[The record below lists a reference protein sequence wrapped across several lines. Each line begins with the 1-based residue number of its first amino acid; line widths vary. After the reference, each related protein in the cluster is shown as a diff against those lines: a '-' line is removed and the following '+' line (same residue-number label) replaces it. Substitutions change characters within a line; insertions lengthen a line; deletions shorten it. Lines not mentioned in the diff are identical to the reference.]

1 MLKCI
6 LYPRSKLF
14 VAAGGKQQ
22 AAGIITEK
30 VEEIC
35 SLVPAFERELDLRP
49 GRTRKSKDYCIYMF
63 KNGSFFDNIAARESS
78 RGKRRHAGLVEECV
92 GVDGEI
98 LQSVII
104 PTMNVSRICM
114 DGSMHPEESL
124 NQSQIFI
131 TTAGWKSTYAY
142 DKLIQ
147 FLVWMVTEP
156 EKAFILGGTW
166 RIPVLAGLQ
175 PRSFLADQQKDGTFN
190 EASFDREYKIL
201 YSLNIVNCWNTLR
214 VA

>member
-14 VAAGGKQQ
+14 VTAGGKQQ

-35 SLVPAFERELDLRP
+35 SLVPAFERELDTRP

-78 RGKRRHAGLVEECV
+78 RGKRRHSGLVEECV
-92 GVDGEI
+92 GVDGDI

-114 DGSMHPEESL
+114 DGSMHPEETL
-124 NQSQIFI
+124 NQSQIFVKYFGQI
-131 TTAGWKSTYAY
+131 IIIQTKQFSKLLESLSGDHIK
-142 DKLIQ
+142 KLI
-147 FLVWMVTEP
+147 L
-156 EKAFILGGTW
+156 EK
-166 RIPVLAGLQ
+166 PVEL
-175 PRSFLADQQKDGTFN
+175 
-190 EASFDREYKIL
+190 REYLDQTIRSEVLFRKRSTTI
-201 YSLNIVNCWNTLR
+201 SRFKRIE
-214 VA
+214 AAGF